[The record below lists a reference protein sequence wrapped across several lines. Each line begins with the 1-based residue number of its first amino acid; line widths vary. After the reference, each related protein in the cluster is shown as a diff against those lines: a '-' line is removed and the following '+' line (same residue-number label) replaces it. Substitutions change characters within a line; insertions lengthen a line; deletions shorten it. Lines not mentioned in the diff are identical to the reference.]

1 MSRSKPSDRLFAEA
15 AELRAAGSSW
25 EVVAAQVGRAARTVR
40 RWPTLYRARWAAA
53 LRAAE
58 ARIATEAAAESVL
71 TLRQQLRSED
81 GKVSRDAAHKLIQY
95 RVALGKKK
103 VARPN
108 KTDPPPGSEV
118 VRVAAY
124 LESLS
129 DDQREELLDRALSV
143 LSAHRDGRHAGGDP
157 PGP

>member
-1 MSRSKPSDRLFAEA
+1 MSRSAPPDRLLAEA
-15 AELRAAGSSW
+15 AELRAGGSSW
-25 EVVAAQVGRAARTVR
+25 EAVAAQVGRAAGTVR

-81 GKVSRDAAHKLIQY
+81 HKLSRDAAHKLIQY

-103 VARPN
+103 PARPT
-108 KTDPPPGSEV
+108 KTGPAPGSEV

-124 LESLS
+124 LEALS
-129 DDQREELLDRALSV
+129 DDQRDQLLDRALSV
-143 LSAHRDGRHAGGDP
+143 LTADRDARRDGGDP

>member
-1 MSRSKPSDRLFAEA
+1 MPCNAPDRLLAEA

-81 GKVSRDAAHKLIQY
+81 GEVSRDAAHKLIQY

-103 VARPN
+103 TTRPTP
-108 KTDPPPGSEV
+108 TDPPPSSEV
-118 VRVAAY
+118 VRVATY

-129 DDQREELLDRALSV
+129 DDQRDQLLDRALSV
-143 LSAHRDGRHAGGDP
+143 LTADRDASRDGGGP
-157 PGP
+157 PGA